1 MLKMQS
7 SEYQLIRA
15 NAKNIIFQD
24 YIEIIRLETKTF
36 SQNLESMYDADEDII
51 IDYVKND
58 EGQLL
63 GYISYKDLDL
73 SYDIYMFAVNERFR
87 NRGIATE
94 LIKLL
99 FDKNII
105 LEVRESNKQAIKF
118 YEKNGFNQIQR
129 KTRYYQTEDALVYYR
144 EVKW

>member
-1 MLKMQS
+1 MQS
-7 SEYQLIRA
+7 SKYRFIRA
-15 NAKNIIFQD
+15 NANNIIFQD
-24 YIEIIRLETKTF
+24 YIDIIRLETRTF
-36 SQNLESMYDADEDII
+36 SQNLESMYDADEDIK

-63 GYISYKDLDL
+63 GYISYKDLDV
-73 SYDIYMFAVNERFR
+73 SYDIYMFAVNEQFR
-87 NRGIATE
+87 NKGIATE
-94 LIKLL
+94 LIQHL

-105 LEVRESNKQAIKF
+105 LEVRETNKPAIKF

-129 KTRYYQTEDALVYYR
+129 KTKYYQTEDALVYYR